1 MHCFSALPWRAEAL
15 LPLPAPEKAAAMTG
29 PAPNK
34 DTLTNGITTIGEWTG
49 YTPVPG
55 TTQVMIGRAHA
66 GARDTDMAGITPKA
80 GITVTVGRRSGTT
93 ATMTATRDR
102 MRAMAHIITAMFRP
116 IA

>member
-1 MHCFSALPWRAEAL
+1 MIGL
-15 LPLPAPEKAAAMTG
+15 
-29 PAPNK
+29 APNK
-34 DTLTNGITTIGEWTG
+34 GTLTNGITTIGEWTG

-55 TTQVMIGRAHA
+55 TTQDMIGTAHA
-66 GARDTDMAGITPKA
+66 GARDMDMAGITPKA
-80 GITVTVGRRSGTT
+80 GITVTVGHRSGTT